1 VTEALIVAVAQPPCA
16 PHDVAGNARAHA
28 EAVRDTRARVVVFP
42 ELSLTGYELDAAP
55 VDPADPRLAPLTEAC
70 AETGTIALAGAPV
83 AEGQATYIAV
93 LALDGTRVTVAY
105 RKMWL
110 GDEEA
115 ARFSPG
121 PEPAK
126 IAVDGWR
133 LGLAVC
139 RDTGVPRHAAGTAA
153 LGIDAYLAGTVKHA
167 EEAALQHERA
177 RRIAA
182 GHRLWVAVASFAGP
196 TGGGYDETAGRS
208 GIWGPAGTLITGT
221 GSGSGEATTAT
232 FDKSNMEGCVPE
244 SRLPIRVYALAGEA
258 RVGGSGGLSPRG
270 QHCQPSTSGRRWSR
284 LGIEDRTWVVKAVST
299 SATATP
305 G

>member
-1 VTEALIVAVAQPPCA
+1 MTEPLEESEVTEPLIVAVAQPPCA
-16 PHDVAGNARAHA
+16 PHDVAANARAHA

-93 LALDGTRVTVAY
+93 LALDGAGVTVAY

-126 IAVDGWR
+126 ITVDGWR

-139 RDTGVPRHAAGTAA
+139 KDTGVPRHAADTAA

-167 EEAALQHERA
+167 ERGGTAAR
-177 RRIAA
+177 
-182 GHRLWVAVASFAGP
+182 AGP
-196 TGGGYDETAGRS
+196 PHRGRAPALGGGGQLRRAHRRRLRPDCWAVRDLGSRR
-208 GIWGPAGTLITGT
+208 GPDHRDRVRFR
-221 GSGSGEATTAT
+221 GS
-232 FDKSNMEGCVPE
+232 
-244 SRLPIRVYALAGEA
+244 
-258 RVGGSGGLSPRG
+258 
-270 QHCQPSTSGRRWSR
+270 H
-284 LGIEDRTWVVKAVST
+284 DRNLR
-299 SATATP
+299 
-305 G
+305 